1 MSQNVT
7 LCRTLVTQCLTVRYF
22 FVRGIF
28 IDAGVCFYFQD
39 FKERFVQCFFHAEKN
54 TVVFAAACDGLCGL
68 YKITLGDWDGVESVY
83 TFLGDW
89 GVSCPSSLYFSLL
102 RQRKVTKE
110 RRPFGKSLRV
120 PKG

>member
-1 MSQNVT
+1 MGWADT
-7 LCRTLVTQCLTVRYF
+7 LLSPVKDQMLVGLACGFCLVRELLVKNINRCGNFSTLIAATSREDQRY
-22 FVRGIF
+22 G
-28 IDAGVCFYFQD
+28 
-39 FKERFVQCFFHAEKN
+39 
-54 TVVFAAACDGLCGL
+54 
-68 YKITLGDWDGVESVY
+68 WDR
-83 TFLGDW
+83 DW